1 MIQNSVVV
9 KLIAITI
16 FKIYRSSIVWP
27 QICMRYIDRSYALFL
42 RILYCSIFNVN
53 MRNWEEN
60 YFGLFQISK
69 QIQATKSMTY
79 KIFRHIS
86 IVHFKVVL
94 RPLPIKIL
102 KSILHINKFNV
113 SWFAQQTLWFFLSW
127 VQMYITF
134 KLKLVRAFAE
144 IANGIWCSFLICSLQ
159 EQRTYKTMKTALQ
172 SKGRKSVLLIHR
184 SISIFIIVYK

>member
-1 MIQNSVVV
+1 MIQNSIVV
-9 KLIAITI
+9 KLTATTI

-127 VQMYITF
+127 VKMYITF
-134 KLKLVRAFAE
+134 
-144 IANGIWCSFLICSLQ
+144 S
-159 EQRTYKTMKTALQ
+159 
-172 SKGRKSVLLIHR
+172 
-184 SISIFIIVYK
+184 